1 MMKTA
6 SPVIIAQDTP
16 AGLQSHTESPQCSS
30 LKLVSLLLLLSW
42 PWNSAAKMTATPYPG
57 VNKQLWVKHEVPCP
71 YPSNKRGWK
80 SGIWYLLAMVETSNV
95 GNSLQEEFTR

>member
-16 AGLQSHTESPQCSS
+16 AGLQSHTESPPRRS
-30 LKLVSLLLLLSW
+30 LKLVSLSLLLSW

-57 VNKQLWVKHEVPCP
+57 INKPLWVKHKVPSP
-71 YPSNKRGWK
+71 T
-80 SGIWYLLAMVETSNV
+80 LATREAGKVETSNM
-95 GNSLQEEFTR
+95 GNSL

>member
-1 MMKTA
+1 MKAHNLMMKTA
-6 SPVIIAQDTP
+6 LRVIIAQDTP
-16 AGLQSHTESPQCSS
+16 AGLQSHTESPHGTS

-57 VNKQLWVKHEVPCP
+57 VNKPSWVKHKVPCP

-80 SGIWYLLAMVETSNV
+80 SGIWYLLAMVETSNM
-95 GNSLQEEFTR
+95 GNSL